1 MSQSSSLADSLR
13 AGDRLALA
21 RAITL
26 VESSLPEHVKEAQEL
41 LRALGPGA
49 GRALRLGVSGPPGVG
64 KSTFLDAF
72 GMFLLQRGLKVA
84 VLAVDP
90 SSSITGGSILGDK
103 ARMNRLAQDAR
114 AFIRPSP
121 SGATLGGVTRRT
133 RESIALCEA
142 AGFDLTIVETV
153 GVGQSETAVADM
165 VDCFLVLFQPGSGD
179 ELQGIKRGIL
189 ELADLVAVNKADGDQ
204 LPRARAAV
212 VEISSALRLLG
223 PRSPEWEG
231 RVLAISSLE
240 GRGFED
246 LWQAF
251 QEHRRA
257 MERSGLLELRR
268 QSQRVR
274 WMWALVEEGLKASLD
289 RQPRV
294 QARRAALERD
304 VAAGSLPPA
313 LAAEEILRLNREG

>member
-1 MSQSSSLADSLR
+1 VSAGSDLARQLR
-13 AGDRLALA
+13 AGDRMALA

-26 VESSLPEHVKEAQEL
+26 IESSLPAHQSEAQEL
-41 LRALGPGA
+41 LRALGPGSPSSM
-49 GRALRLGVSGPPGVG
+49 RLGVSGPPGVG

-72 GMFLLQRGLKVA
+72 GLFLLERGKKVA

-103 ARMNRLAQDAR
+103 ARMNRLAQDPR

-121 SGATLGGVTRRT
+121 SGAALGGVARRT
-133 RESIALCEA
+133 REGIALCEA

-212 VEISSALRLLG
+212 QELSSALRLLG
-223 PRSPEWEG
+223 PQGDGWSG

-240 GRGFED
+240 ARGFED
-246 LWQAF
+246 LWQAL
-251 QEHRRA
+251 QEQRRA
-257 MERSGLLELRR
+257 LEQSGALERRR
-268 QSQRVR
+268 AAQRVR
-274 WMWALVEEGLKASLD
+274 WMDALVEEGLRSAFE
-289 RQPRV
+289 RHPRV
-294 QARRAALERD
+294 QTRRAALLQE
-304 VAAGSLPPA
+304 VAAGRMPPA
-313 LAAEEILRLNREG
+313 QAAEELLRLSRGE

>member
-1 MSQSSSLADSLR
+1 MSSSDLAGLIR
-13 AGDRLALA
+13 AGDRGALA

-26 VESSLPEHVKEAQEL
+26 VESTLPEHAAAAQEL
-41 LRALGPGA
+41 LRELGPSPVG
-49 GRALRLGVSGPPGVG
+49 ALRLGVSGPPGVG

-72 GMFLLQRGLKVA
+72 GLFLLERNLKIA

-90 SSSITGGSILGDK
+90 SSSVTGGSILGDK
-103 ARMNRLAQDAR
+103 ARMNRLAQSPR

-121 SGATLGGVTRRT
+121 SGAALGGVTRRT

-212 VEISSALRLLG
+212 TELSSALRLLG
-223 PRSPEWEG
+223 PRSPEWSG
-231 RVLAISSLE
+231 LVLAISALE
-240 GRGFED
+240 GRGFEE
-246 LWQAF
+246 LWQAL
-251 QEHRRA
+251 QEHRRL
-257 MERSGLLELRR
+257 MEQTGAFERR
-268 QSQRVR
+268 REAQRVR
-274 WMWALVEEGLKASLD
+274 WMWALVEEGLKAALAA
-289 RQPRV
+289 QPRV
-294 QARRAALERD
+294 QARRAALEQE
-304 VAAGSLPPA
+304 VAAGLLPPA
-313 LAAEEILRLNREG
+313 AAAAEILRLSRGG